1 MTLSTERGALHLNVL
16 TLGGGGVCVTA
27 RHKCR
32 PPQVYLDICRRY
44 VGARLRTAY
53 AYLEAEPLP
62 HEHVARLASR

>member
-1 MTLSTERGALHLNVL
+1 M
-16 TLGGGGVCVTA
+16 CVTA